1 MDVLPH
7 HYSVTVDANPDNNL
21 QVSAAHLPVMEIA
34 APKQFDGPGDRW
46 SPEELLLAAAANC
59 YVLSFRTVAGI
70 ARLEWDAIQCT
81 TEGTLDKVDRN
92 MQFTEILTRVSLTI
106 ADESARAK
114 ATTLLEKAEK
124 ICIVSNSLTA
134 VKKLEIQIATRA

>member
-21 QVSAAHLPVMEIA
+21 QVSAAHLPAMEIA
-34 APKQFDGPGDRW
+34 APTQFDGPGDRW

-70 ARLEWDAIQCT
+70 ARLEWDTIQCT
-81 TEGTLDKVDRN
+81 TEGTLDKVDRS